1 MEGRKFLAFDLGA
14 ESGRALVGILT
25 NNNQIIVEE
34 IHRFINK
41 PVEILGRLYWN
52 VPQIF
57 EEIKE
62 GIGKAFSKYPDIE
75 SIGIDT
81 WGVDFGLVTKEG
93 YLAGLPVCY
102 RDHRTDG
109 ILDKAFKVMSKEKI
123 YSLTGIQIMQIN
135 TLFQLYSMVLE
146 NSSLFKSAYRLLFM
160 PDLFNFMLTGE
171 MKTEFSIATTSQLYN
186 PIKDDWEEEIFE
198 KYGIPIE
205 IMPKVN
211 PPGTEIGVISESIK
225 REFNLKNIS
234 VISPCGHDT
243 ACAVASVPA
252 EGEDWAY
259 ISSGTW
265 SLMGVELSKPIINEE
280 SLTANFTNEGGV
292 NKTFRFLKNIM
303 GLWLLQS
310 VRRVWIREGEE
321 LSYSEITKLA
331 ESAKPFQFFI
341 NPDYS
346 SFLNP
351 PNMVLAIQEY
361 CRKTHQKVPETK
373 GEIVRCILESLA
385 FRYREVFENLEKIL
399 KRKIRILH
407 IVGGGSQN
415 TLLSQFTANILGIP
429 VMTGPIEATAM
440 GNIMIQA
447 ISKGAIK
454 DISHGRNIIKNSF
467 EPIIYKPKDTEIWEK
482 EYQKYKEI
490 TSSLQ

>member
-14 ESGRALVGILT
+14 ESGRALLGILKEDKL
-25 NNNQIIVEE
+25 IVEE
-34 IHRFINK
+34 IHRFMNR

-57 EEIKE
+57 QEIKE

-109 ILDKAFKVMSKEKI
+109 ILEKAFKVMPKEKI

-146 NSSLFKSAYRLLFM
+146 NSSLFKSSYRLLFM

-171 MKTEFSIATTSQLYN
+171 MKTEFSIATTSQLYS
-186 PIKDDWEEEIFE
+186 PIKDNWEEEIFE
-198 KYGIPIE
+198 KFRIPIE
-205 IMPKVN
+205 IMPEIN
-211 PPGTEIGVISESIK
+211 PPGTEVGVISESIK
-225 REFNLKNIS
+225 REFNLKDVS

-265 SLMGVELSKPIINEE
+265 SLMGVELKEPIINED
-280 SLTANFTNEGGV
+280 SYLANFTNEGGV

-310 VRRVWIREGEE
+310 VRRVWMKEGVE

-331 ESAKPFQFFI
+331 EELKPFQSFI
-341 NPDYS
+341 NPDDT

-351 PNMVLAIQEY
+351 PNMVLAIKEF
-361 CRKTHQKVPETK
+361 CERTRQKVPETK
-373 GEIVRCILESLA
+373 GEIARCILESLA
-385 FRYREVFENLEKIL
+385 FRYKEVFENLERIL
-399 KRKIRILH
+399 KRKIKILH

-415 TLLSQFTANILGIP
+415 TLLSQFTANVLGIP

-454 DISHGRNIIKNSF
+454 DLVHGRKVIKNSF
-467 EPIIYKPKDTEIWEK
+467 EPIIYYPQDVEVWEK
-482 EYQKYKEI
+482 EYERYKEVV
-490 TSSLQ
+490 S

>member
-1 MEGRKFLAFDLGA
+1 MEERKFLAFDLGA
-14 ESGRALVGILT
+14 ESGRALVGILKEEKL
-25 NNNQIIVEE
+25 IVEE
-34 IHRFINK
+34 IHRFINR

-57 EEIKE
+57 QEIKE
-62 GIGKAFSKYPDIE
+62 GINKAFSKYKDIE

-109 ILDKAFKVMSKEKI
+109 ILEKAFKIMPKERI
-123 YSLTGIQIMQIN
+123 YELTGIQIMQIN

-146 NSSLFKSAYRLLFM
+146 DSSLFKATHKLLFM

-186 PIKDDWEEEIFE
+186 PIKDSWEEEILE
-198 KYGIPIE
+198 KFGIPME
-205 IMPKVN
+205 IMPEVKM
-211 PPGTEIGVISESIK
+211 PGTEIGKISESIGK
-225 REFNLKNIS
+225 EFSLKDIL

-265 SLMGVELSKPIINEE
+265 SLMGVELEEPIINKD
-280 SLTANFTNEGGV
+280 SFLANFTNEGGV

-303 GLWLLQS
+303 GLWLLQG
-310 VRRVWIREGEE
+310 VRREWIKEGTE

-331 ESAKPFQFFI
+331 ESTKPFQFFI
-341 NPDYS
+341 NPDDA

-351 PNMVLAIQEY
+351 PNMVSAIKEY
-361 CRKTHQKVPETK
+361 CEKTNQRVPETK
-373 GEIVRCILESLA
+373 EDIARCILESLA
-385 FRYREVFENLEKIL
+385 FRYKEVFESLEKIMGG
-399 KRKIRILH
+399 KIKMLH

-429 VMTGPIEATAM
+429 VMVGPVEATAM
-440 GNIMIQA
+440 GNIMVQA
-447 ISKGAIK
+447 ISRGAIK
-454 DISHGRNIIKNSF
+454 DLSHGRKIIRNSF
-467 EPIIYKPKDTEIWEK
+467 DPIIYYPKDTEIWEK
-482 EYQKYKEI
+482 KYEIYREI
-490 TSSLQ
+490 TR

>member
-1 MEGRKFLAFDLGA
+1 MKERKFLAFDLGA
-14 ESGRALVGILT
+14 ESGRALVGILKDERLE
-25 NNNQIIVEE
+25 VEE

-41 PVEILGRLYWN
+41 PIEILGRLYWN
-52 VPQIF
+52 LPQIF
-57 EEIKE
+57 QEIKE

-102 RDHRTDG
+102 RDHRTDE
-109 ILDKAFKVMSKEKI
+109 ILNKAFKVMPRERI

-146 NSSLFKSAYRLLFM
+146 NSSLFNATHKLLFM

-186 PIKDDWEEEIFE
+186 PIKDAWEEELFE
-198 KYGIPIE
+198 KFGIPME
-205 IMPKVN
+205 IMPEVTM
-211 PPGTEIGVISESIK
+211 PGTEVGKISESIK
-225 REFNLKNIS
+225 REFNLKDVS

-252 EGEDWAY
+252 EGSDWAY

-265 SLMGVELSKPIINEE
+265 SLMGVEIKEPIINKD
-280 SLTANFTNEGGV
+280 SLEANFTNEGGV

-310 VRRVWIREGEE
+310 VRRIWMKEGVE
-321 LSYSEITKLA
+321 LSYSEITNLA
-331 ESAKPFQFFI
+331 EESEPFQYFV
-341 NPDYS
+341 NPDDD

-351 PNMVLAIQEY
+351 PNMESAIKEF
-361 CRKTHQKVPETK
+361 CKRTHQKVPKTK
-373 GEIVRCILESLA
+373 GEIIRCILESLA
-385 FRYREVFENLEKIL
+385 FRYKEVFETLEKL
-399 KRKIRILH
+399 LGKHIRILH

-415 TLLSQFTANILGIP
+415 TLLSQFTADALDIP
-429 VMTGPIEATAM
+429 VITGPVEATAM

-447 ISKGAIK
+447 ISRGAIK
-454 DISHGRNIIKNSF
+454 DLPHGRKIIKNSF
-467 EPIIYKPKDTEIWEK
+467 EPVVYYPRDHKRWEEEYKR
-482 EYQKYKEI
+482 YKEI
-490 TSSLQ
+490 TS

>member
-1 MEGRKFLAFDLGA
+1 MEERKFLAFDLGA
-14 ESGRALVGILT
+14 ESGRALVGILKEEKL
-25 NNNQIIVEE
+25 IVEE
-34 IHRFINK
+34 VHRFINR

-57 EEIKE
+57 QEIKE
-62 GIGKAFSKYPDIE
+62 GMNKAFSKYSDIE

-81 WGVDFGLVTKEG
+81 WGVDFGLVTREG

-109 ILDKAFKVMSKEKI
+109 ILDKAFKVMPKERI
-123 YSLTGIQIMQIN
+123 YELTGIQIMQIN

-146 NSSLFKSAYRLLFM
+146 NSSLFQSTYKLLFM

-186 PIKDDWEEEIFE
+186 PIKDSWEEEIFQ
-198 KYGIPIE
+198 KFGIPIE
-205 IMPKVN
+205 IMPEIEM
-211 PPGTEIGVISESIK
+211 PGTEVGKVSESIR
-225 REFNLKNIS
+225 REFNLKDIS

-265 SLMGVELSKPIINEE
+265 SLMGVELKEPIINKN
-280 SLTANFTNEGGV
+280 SLEANFTNEGGV

-310 VRRVWIREGEE
+310 VRRVWMKEGTEI
-321 LSYSEITKLA
+321 SYSEITKMA
-331 ESAKPFQFFI
+331 ESEKPFQFLI
-341 NPDYS
+341 NPDDS
-346 SFLNP
+346 LFLNP
-351 PNMVLAIQEY
+351 PDMVSAIKEY
-361 CRKTHQKVPETK
+361 CKKTNQKIPETK
-373 GEIVRCILESLA
+373 GEIARCILESLA
-385 FRYREVFENLEKIL
+385 FRYKEVFENLEKIIG
-399 KRKIRILH
+399 RKIKILH
-407 IVGGGSQN
+407 IVGGGAQN
-415 TLLSQFTANILGIP
+415 TLLSQFTANVLGIP

-447 ISKGAIK
+447 IARGAIK
-454 DISHGRNIIKNSF
+454 DLSHGRNIIKNSF
-467 EPIIYKPKDTEIWEK
+467 EPIIYYPKDIEIWEK
-482 EYQKYKEI
+482 EYKRYKEVVM
-490 TSSLQ
+490 S

>member
-1 MEGRKFLAFDLGA
+1 MKERKFLAFDLGA
-14 ESGRALVGILT
+14 ESGRALVGILKDERLE
-25 NNNQIIVEE
+25 VEE

-41 PVEILGRLYWN
+41 PIEILGRLYWN
-52 VPQIF
+52 LPQIF
-57 EEIKE
+57 QEIKE

-102 RDHRTDG
+102 RDHRTDE
-109 ILDKAFKVMSKEKI
+109 ILNKAFKVMPRERI

-146 NSSLFKSAYRLLFM
+146 NSSLFNATHKLLFM

-186 PIKDDWEEEIFE
+186 PIKDAWEEELFE
-198 KYGIPIE
+198 KFGIPME
-205 IMPKVN
+205 IMPEVTM
-211 PPGTEIGVISESIK
+211 PGTEVGKISESIK
-225 REFNLKNIS
+225 REFNLKDVS

-252 EGEDWAY
+252 EGSDWAY

-265 SLMGVELSKPIINEE
+265 SLMGVEIKEPIINKD
-280 SLTANFTNEGGV
+280 SLEANFTNEGGV

-310 VRRVWIREGEE
+310 VRRIWMKEGVE
-321 LSYSEITKLA
+321 LSYSEITNLA
-331 ESAKPFQFFI
+331 EESEPFQYFV
-341 NPDYS
+341 NPDDD

-351 PNMVLAIQEY
+351 PNMESAIKEF
-361 CRKTHQKVPETK
+361 CKRTHQKVPKTK
-373 GEIVRCILESLA
+373 GEIIRCILESLA
-385 FRYREVFENLEKIL
+385 FRYKEVFETLEELLGKH
-399 KRKIRILH
+399 IRILH

-415 TLLSQFTANILGIP
+415 TLLSQFTADALDIP
-429 VMTGPIEATAM
+429 VITGPVEATAM

-447 ISKGAIK
+447 ISRGAIK
-454 DISHGRNIIKNSF
+454 DLSYGRKIIKNSF
-467 EPIIYKPKDTEIWEK
+467 EPVVYYPRDHKRWEEEYKR
-482 EYQKYKEI
+482 YKEI
-490 TSSLQ
+490 TS

>member
-1 MEGRKFLAFDLGA
+1 MKERKFLAFDLGA
-14 ESGRALVGILT
+14 ESGRALVGILKGERLE
-25 NNNQIIVEE
+25 VEE

-41 PVEILGRLYWN
+41 PIEILGRLYWN
-52 VPQIF
+52 LPQIF
-57 EEIKE
+57 QEIKE

-93 YLAGLPVCY
+93 YFAGLPVCY
-102 RDHRTDG
+102 RDHRTDE
-109 ILDKAFKVMSKEKI
+109 ILNKAFKVMPRERI

-146 NSSLFKSAYRLLFM
+146 NSSLFNATHKLLFM

-186 PIKDDWEEEIFE
+186 PIKDAWEEELFE
-198 KYGIPIE
+198 KFGIPME
-205 IMPKVN
+205 IMPEVTM
-211 PPGTEIGVISESIK
+211 PGTEVGKISESIK
-225 REFNLKNIS
+225 REFNLKDVS

-252 EGEDWAY
+252 EGSDWAY

-265 SLMGVELSKPIINEE
+265 SLMGVELKEPIINKD
-280 SLTANFTNEGGV
+280 SLEANFTNEGGV

-310 VRRVWIREGEE
+310 VRRIWMKEGVE
-321 LSYSEITKLA
+321 LSYSEITNLA
-331 ESAKPFQFFI
+331 EESEPFQYFV
-341 NPDYS
+341 NPDDD

-351 PNMVLAIQEY
+351 PNMESAIKQF
-361 CRKTHQKVPETK
+361 CKRTHQKVPKTK
-373 GEIVRCILESLA
+373 GEIIRCILESLA
-385 FRYREVFENLEKIL
+385 FRYKEVFETLEELLGKH
-399 KRKIRILH
+399 IRILH

-415 TLLSQFTANILGIP
+415 TLLSQFTADALDIP
-429 VMTGPIEATAM
+429 VITGPVEATAM

-447 ISKGAIK
+447 ISRGAIK
-454 DISHGRNIIKNSF
+454 DLPHGRKIIKNSF
-467 EPIIYKPKDTEIWEK
+467 EPVVYYPRDHKRWEEEYKR
-482 EYQKYKEI
+482 YKEI
-490 TSSLQ
+490 TS

>member
-1 MEGRKFLAFDLGA
+1 MEERQFLAFDLGA
-14 ESGRALVGILT
+14 ESGRALVGILKEDKLV
-25 NNNQIIVEE
+25 VEE
-34 IHRFINK
+34 IHRFVNR

-57 EEIKE
+57 QEIKE
-62 GIGKAFSKYPDIE
+62 GINKAFSKYPHIE

-109 ILDKAFKVMSKEKI
+109 ILEKAFKVMPRERI
-123 YSLTGIQIMQIN
+123 YELTGIQIMQIN

-146 NSSLFKSAYRLLFM
+146 NSSLFKSAYKLLFM

-186 PIKDDWEEEIFE
+186 PIKDSWEEEIFE
-198 KYGIPIE
+198 RFRIPIE
-205 IMPKVN
+205 IMPELEM
-211 PPGTEIGVISESIK
+211 PGKEIGKISESIR
-225 REFNLKNIS
+225 REFNIKDIS

-259 ISSGTW
+259 LSSGTW
-265 SLMGVELSKPIINEE
+265 SLMGVELKEPIINKD
-280 SLTANFTNEGGV
+280 SLEANFTNEGGV

-310 VRRVWIREGEE
+310 VRRIWMKEGTEFT
-321 LSYSEITKLA
+321 YSEITKMA
-331 ESAKPFQFFI
+331 EEEKPFQFFI
-341 NPDYS
+341 NPDDS

-351 PNMVLAIQEY
+351 PNMVLAIREY
-361 CRKTHQKVPETK
+361 CEKTGQKIPETK

-385 FRYREVFENLEKIL
+385 FRYKEVFESLEKIIG
-399 KRKIRILH
+399 RKIKILH

-415 TLLSQFTANILGIP
+415 ALLSQFTANVLGIP
-429 VMTGPIEATAM
+429 VMTGPVEATAI

-447 ISKGAIK
+447 ISRGAIK
-454 DISHGRNIIKNSF
+454 DLSSGRRIIRNSF
-467 EPIIYKPKDTEIWEK
+467 EPIIYYPKDTEIWER
-482 EYQKYKEI
+482 EYKRYKEVI
-490 TSSLQ
+490 K

>member
-1 MEGRKFLAFDLGA
+1 M
-14 ESGRALVGILT
+14 
-25 NNNQIIVEE
+25 
-34 IHRFINK
+34 
-41 PVEILGRLYWN
+41 P
-52 VPQIF
+52 
-57 EEIKE
+57 
-62 GIGKAFSKYPDIE
+62 
-75 SIGIDT
+75 
-81 WGVDFGLVTKEG
+81 
-93 YLAGLPVCY
+93 
-102 RDHRTDG
+102 
-109 ILDKAFKVMSKEKI
+109 KEKI

-146 NSSLFKSAYRLLFM
+146 NSSLFKSAHRLLFM

-186 PIKDDWEEEIFE
+186 PIKDAWEEEIFE
-198 KYGIPIE
+198 KFRIPIE
-205 IMPKVN
+205 IMPEITS
-211 PPGTEIGVISESIK
+211 PGTEVGVISDSIRK
-225 REFNLKNIS
+225 ELNLKDIS

-243 ACAVASVPA
+243 ACAVASVPS

-265 SLMGVELSKPIINEE
+265 SLMGVELKKPIINED
-280 SLTANFTNEGGV
+280 SYIANFTNEGGV

-310 VRRVWIREGEE
+310 VRRVWMKEGVE

-331 ESAKPFQFFI
+331 ESAKPFQSFI
-341 NPDYS
+341 NPDDS

-351 PNMVLAIQEY
+351 PNMVSAIKEF
-361 CRKTHQKVPETK
+361 CEKTRQKVPETK

-385 FRYREVFENLEKIL
+385 FRYKEVFENLEKIL
-399 KRKIRILH
+399 KRKIKILH

-429 VMTGPIEATAM
+429 VMAGPVEATAM

-447 ISKGAIK
+447 ISRGTIK
-454 DISHGRNIIKNSF
+454 DLVHGRKVIKILLN
-467 EPIIYKPKDTEIWEK
+467 
-482 EYQKYKEI
+482 
-490 TSSLQ
+490 L

>member
-1 MEGRKFLAFDLGA
+1 MEERQFLAFDLGA
-14 ESGRALVGILT
+14 ESGRALVGILKEDKLV
-25 NNNQIIVEE
+25 VEE
-34 IHRFINK
+34 IHRFVNR

-57 EEIKE
+57 QEIKE
-62 GIGKAFSKYPDIE
+62 GINKAFSKYPHIE

-109 ILDKAFKVMSKEKI
+109 ILEKAFKVMPRERI
-123 YSLTGIQIMQIN
+123 YELTGIQIMQIN

-146 NSSLFKSAYRLLFM
+146 NSSLFKSAYKLLFM

-186 PIKDDWEEEIFE
+186 PIKDSWEEEIFE
-198 KYGIPIE
+198 RFRIPIE
-205 IMPKVN
+205 IMPELEM
-211 PPGTEIGVISESIK
+211 PGKEIGKISESIR
-225 REFNLKNIS
+225 REFNIKDIS

-259 ISSGTW
+259 LSSGTW
-265 SLMGVELSKPIINEE
+265 SLMGVELKEPIINKD
-280 SLTANFTNEGGV
+280 SLEANFTNEGGV

-310 VRRVWIREGEE
+310 VRRIWMKEGTEFT
-321 LSYSEITKLA
+321 YSEITKMA
-331 ESAKPFQFFI
+331 EEEKPFQFFI
-341 NPDYS
+341 NPDDS

-351 PNMVLAIQEY
+351 PNMVLAIREY
-361 CRKTHQKVPETK
+361 CEKTGQKIPETK

-385 FRYREVFENLEKIL
+385 FRYKEVFESLEKIIG
-399 KRKIRILH
+399 RKIKILH

-415 TLLSQFTANILGIP
+415 ALLSQFTANVLGIP
-429 VMTGPIEATAM
+429 VMTGPVEATAI

-447 ISKGAIK
+447 ISRGAIK
-454 DISHGRNIIKNSF
+454 DLSSGRKIIRNSF
-467 EPIIYKPKDTEIWEK
+467 EPIIYYPKDTEIWER
-482 EYQKYKEI
+482 EYKRYKEVI
-490 TSSLQ
+490 K

>member
-1 MEGRKFLAFDLGA
+1 MEERQFLAFDLGA
-14 ESGRALVGILT
+14 ESGRALVGILKEDKLV
-25 NNNQIIVEE
+25 VEE
-34 IHRFINK
+34 IHRFVNR
-41 PVEILGRLYWN
+41 PVEILGKLYWN

-57 EEIKE
+57 QEIKE
-62 GIGKAFSKYPDIE
+62 GINKAFSKYPHIE

-109 ILDKAFKVMSKEKI
+109 ILEKAFKVMPRERI
-123 YSLTGIQIMQIN
+123 YELTGIQIMQIN

-146 NSSLFKSAYRLLFM
+146 DSSLFKAAYKLLFM

-186 PIKDDWEEEIFE
+186 PIKHSWEEEIFE
-198 KYGIPIE
+198 RFRIPIE
-205 IMPKVN
+205 IMPEVEM
-211 PPGTEIGVISESIK
+211 PGKEIGKISESI
-225 REFNLKNIS
+225 RGEFNIKDIS

-259 ISSGTW
+259 LSSGTW
-265 SLMGVELSKPIINEE
+265 SLMGVELKEPIINKD
-280 SLTANFTNEGGV
+280 SLEANFTNEGGV

-310 VRRVWIREGEE
+310 VRRVWMKEEREFT
-321 LSYSEITKLA
+321 YSEITKMA
-331 ESAKPFQFFI
+331 EEEKPFQFFI
-341 NPDYS
+341 NPDDS

-351 PNMVLAIQEY
+351 PNMVLAIREY
-361 CRKTHQKVPETK
+361 CEKTGQKTPETK
-373 GEIVRCILESLA
+373 GEIARCILESLA
-385 FRYREVFENLEKIL
+385 FRYKEVFESLEKIIG
-399 KRKIRILH
+399 RKIKILH

-415 TLLSQFTANILGIP
+415 ALLSQFTANVLGIP
-429 VMTGPIEATAM
+429 VMTGPVEATAM

-447 ISKGAIK
+447 ISRGAIK
-454 DISHGRNIIKNSF
+454 DLSSGRKIIKNSF
-467 EPIIYKPKDTEIWEK
+467 EPIIYYPKDTEIWER
-482 EYQKYKEI
+482 EYERYKEVVK
-490 TSSLQ
+490 

>member
-1 MEGRKFLAFDLGA
+1 MKERKFLAFDLGA
-14 ESGRALVGILT
+14 ESGRALVGILKDERLE
-25 NNNQIIVEE
+25 VEE

-41 PVEILGRLYWN
+41 PIEILGRLYWN
-52 VPQIF
+52 LPQIF
-57 EEIKE
+57 QEIKE

-102 RDHRTDG
+102 RDHRTDE
-109 ILDKAFKVMSKEKI
+109 ILNKAFKVMPRERI

-146 NSSLFKSAYRLLFM
+146 NSSLFNATHKLLFM

-186 PIKDDWEEEIFE
+186 PIKDAWEEELFE
-198 KYGIPIE
+198 KFGIPME
-205 IMPKVN
+205 IMPEVTM
-211 PPGTEIGVISESIK
+211 PGTEVGKISESIK
-225 REFNLKNIS
+225 REFNLKDVS

-252 EGEDWAY
+252 EGSDWAY

-265 SLMGVELSKPIINEE
+265 SLMGVEIKEPIINKD
-280 SLTANFTNEGGV
+280 SLEANFTNEGGV

-310 VRRVWIREGEE
+310 VRRIWMKEGVE
-321 LSYSEITKLA
+321 LSYSEITNLA
-331 ESAKPFQFFI
+331 EETEPFQYFV
-341 NPDYS
+341 NPDDD

-351 PNMVLAIQEY
+351 PNMESAIKEF
-361 CRKTHQKVPETK
+361 CKRTHQKVPKTK
-373 GEIVRCILESLA
+373 GEIIRCILESLA
-385 FRYREVFENLEKIL
+385 FRYKEVFETLEELLGKH
-399 KRKIRILH
+399 IRILH

-415 TLLSQFTANILGIP
+415 TLLSQFTADALDIP
-429 VMTGPIEATAM
+429 VITGPVEATAM

-447 ISKGAIK
+447 ISRGAIK
-454 DISHGRNIIKNSF
+454 DLSYGRKIIKNSF
-467 EPIIYKPKDTEIWEK
+467 EPVVYYPRDHKRWEEEYKR
-482 EYQKYKEI
+482 YKEI
-490 TSSLQ
+490 TS

>member
-1 MEGRKFLAFDLGA
+1 MKERKFLAFDLGA
-14 ESGRALVGILT
+14 ESGRALVGILKDERLE
-25 NNNQIIVEE
+25 VEE

-41 PVEILGRLYWN
+41 PIEILGRLYWN
-52 VPQIF
+52 LPQIF
-57 EEIKE
+57 HEIKE

-102 RDHRTDG
+102 RDHRTDE
-109 ILDKAFKVMSKEKI
+109 ILNKAFKVMPRERI

-146 NSSLFKSAYRLLFM
+146 NSSLFNATHKLLFM

-186 PIKDDWEEEIFE
+186 PIKDAWEEELFE
-198 KYGIPIE
+198 KFGIPME
-205 IMPKVN
+205 IMPEVAM
-211 PPGTEIGVISESIK
+211 PGTEVGKISESIK
-225 REFNLKNIS
+225 REFNLKDVS

-252 EGEDWAY
+252 EGSDWAY

-265 SLMGVELSKPIINEE
+265 SLMGVEIKEPIINKD
-280 SLTANFTNEGGV
+280 SLEANFTNEGGV

-310 VRRVWIREGEE
+310 VRRIWMKEGVE
-321 LSYSEITKLA
+321 LSYSEITNLA
-331 ESAKPFQFFI
+331 EETEPFQYFV
-341 NPDYS
+341 NPDDD

-351 PNMVLAIQEY
+351 PNMESAIKQF
-361 CRKTHQKVPETK
+361 CKKTHQKVPKTK
-373 GEIVRCILESLA
+373 GEIIRCILESLA
-385 FRYREVFENLEKIL
+385 FRYKEVFETLEKL
-399 KRKIRILH
+399 LGKHIRILH

-415 TLLSQFTANILGIP
+415 TLLSQFTADALDIP
-429 VMTGPIEATAM
+429 VITGPVEATAM

-447 ISKGAIK
+447 ISRGAIK
-454 DISHGRNIIKNSF
+454 DLPHGRKIIKNSF
-467 EPIIYKPKDTEIWEK
+467 EPVVYYPRDHKRWEEEYKR
-482 EYQKYKEI
+482 YKEI
-490 TSSLQ
+490 TS

>member
-1 MEGRKFLAFDLGA
+1 MEERQFLAFDLGA
-14 ESGRALVGILT
+14 ESGRALVGILKEDKLV
-25 NNNQIIVEE
+25 VEE
-34 IHRFINK
+34 IHRFVNR

-57 EEIKE
+57 QEIKE
-62 GIGKAFSKYPDIE
+62 GINKAFSKYPHIE

-109 ILDKAFKVMSKEKI
+109 ILEKAFKVMPRERI
-123 YSLTGIQIMQIN
+123 YELTGIQIMQIN

-146 NSSLFKSAYRLLFM
+146 NSSLFKSAYKLLFM

-186 PIKDDWEEEIFE
+186 PIKDSWEEEIFE
-198 KYGIPIE
+198 RFRIPIE
-205 IMPKVN
+205 IMPELEM
-211 PPGTEIGVISESIK
+211 PGKEIGKISESIR
-225 REFNLKNIS
+225 REFNIKDIS

-259 ISSGTW
+259 LSSGTW
-265 SLMGVELSKPIINEE
+265 SLMGVELKEPIINKD
-280 SLTANFTNEGGV
+280 SLEANFTNEGGV

-310 VRRVWIREGEE
+310 VRRIWMKEGIEFT
-321 LSYSEITKLA
+321 YSEITKMA
-331 ESAKPFQFFI
+331 EEEKPFRFFI
-341 NPDYS
+341 NPDDS

-351 PNMVLAIQEY
+351 PNMVLAIREY
-361 CRKTHQKVPETK
+361 CEKTGQKIPETK
-373 GEIVRCILESLA
+373 GEIARCILESLA
-385 FRYREVFENLEKIL
+385 FRYKEVFESLEKIIG
-399 KRKIRILH
+399 RKIKILH

-415 TLLSQFTANILGIP
+415 ALLSQFTANVLGIP
-429 VMTGPIEATAM
+429 VMTGPVEATAI

-447 ISKGAIK
+447 ISRGAIK
-454 DISHGRNIIKNSF
+454 DLSSGRRIIRNSF
-467 EPIIYKPKDTEIWEK
+467 EPIIYYPKDTEIWER
-482 EYQKYKEI
+482 EYKRYKEVI
-490 TSSLQ
+490 K